1 MWNDRANHFA
11 RTLLNESYTPRSY
24 SYVKTDADL
33 QNINEKDLNRALKSN
48 DFQII
53 DGVVYHVFDLMKIT
67 IQEMRNSS
75 TNH

>member
-1 MWNDRANHFA
+1 MWNDRANYFA